1 MEEEIFVKKKRVMTD
16 AQRAALENNKRMWN
30 EKRKTGEIVQRRE
43 RTTKKQLANQMKQVK
58 AVQKRKQVTGEL
70 TEKKLVREFLRSE
83 SVTEAAKKVGITVG
97 HASSVLIESQ
107 KSGSLAEAMFKAG
120 LTFERQAELHKE
132 FIEYN
137 KEKVV
142 RVTGEGMS
150 AREVEEMRDGR
161 LAFIATQ
168 HAAKFTAVSADV
180 LANKAD
186 ASNIDSNT
194 AMLAIK
200 SLIQKL
206 DEDNLRLIRDSIDVL
221 LEKDLKVVKS

>member
-1 MEEEIFVKKKRVMTD
+1 MEEEIFVKKKRVMTE
-16 AQRAALENNKRMWN
+16 AQKEALCRNRDFYNA
-30 EKRKTGEIVQRRE
+30 KRKIGEIVQRRDM
-43 RTTKKQLANQMKQVK
+43 TTKKQSQTSKKSIKIINKEKKQCAK
-58 AVQKRKQVTGEL
+58 L
-70 TEKKLVREFLRSE
+70 TEKRLVKAFLE
-83 SVTEAAKKVGITVG
+83 SKSLTEAAKKAAVSLN
-97 HASSVLIESQ
+97 HASRIINDVE
-107 KSGSLAEAMFKAG
+107 KSGSLAEALFKAG

-142 RVTGEGMS
+142 RVTGEGIS

-161 LAFIATQ
+161 LAFTATQ

-194 AMLAIK
+194 ALLAIK

-206 DEDNLRLIRDSIDVL
+206 DEDNLRMIRDSIDVL
-221 LEKDLKVVKS
+221 LDKKLKVVES

>member
-1 MEEEIFVKKKRVMTD
+1 MEEEIFVKKKRVMTE
-16 AQRAALENNKRMWN
+16 AQREALENNKRMWN

-58 AVQKRKQVTGEL
+58 KVQKRRSISAEM
-70 TEKKLVREFLRSE
+70 TEKKVVKAFLESE
-83 SVTEAAKKVGITVG
+83 SVTEAAKKAEVSIN
-97 HASSVLIESQ
+97 HASRVLLAVE

-161 LAFIATQ
+161 LAFTATQ

-206 DEDNLRLIRDSIDVL
+206 DEDNLRLVRDSIDVL
-221 LEKDLKVVKS
+221 LEKNLKVVKS